1 VGDVVDYL
9 RENRELPDSFYELYV
24 TEPDRR
30 FVGAVRLDRL
40 LRSMRPVKIADIL
53 VEDPQVVRAHDD
65 QESAARQFERYDLVS
80 APVVDEEGRLV
91 GVLTADD
98 VLDVIEEEAEEDLRA
113 LGGVGRR
120 EELSDSVLRT
130 SRSRLPWL
138 ILNMMTAFIAASVIW
153 YFEATIA
160 AVVAVAI
167 LMPVNAALGGNA
179 GTQALTVAVR
189 ALATQEL
196 TRSNMARVIAREA
209 LVGVVNGVALACLA
223 GLIAALAFANFRLGF
238 VLASAMV
245 MTVIFATTLGIL
257 VPLTLQ
263 RLKIDPALA
272 SGVFVTTTT
281 DVFGFFT
288 FLGLA
293 TVAFGLL

>member
-1 VGDVVDYL
+1 
-9 RENRELPDSFYELYV
+9 
-24 TEPDRR
+24 
-30 FVGAVRLDRL
+30 
-40 LRSMRPVKIADIL
+40 
-53 VEDPQVVRAHDD
+53 
-65 QESAARQFERYDLVS
+65 
-80 APVVDEEGRLV
+80 
-91 GVLTADD
+91 
-98 VLDVIEEEAEEDLRA
+98 
-113 LGGVGRR
+113 
-120 EELSDSVLRT
+120 
-130 SRSRLPWL
+130 
-138 ILNMMTAFIAASVIW
+138 VIW

>member
-1 VGDVVDYL
+1 
-9 RENRELPDSFYELYV
+9 
-24 TEPDRR
+24 
-30 FVGAVRLDRL
+30 
-40 LRSMRPVKIADIL
+40 
-53 VEDPQVVRAHDD
+53 
-65 QESAARQFERYDLVS
+65 
-80 APVVDEEGRLV
+80 VDEEGRLV